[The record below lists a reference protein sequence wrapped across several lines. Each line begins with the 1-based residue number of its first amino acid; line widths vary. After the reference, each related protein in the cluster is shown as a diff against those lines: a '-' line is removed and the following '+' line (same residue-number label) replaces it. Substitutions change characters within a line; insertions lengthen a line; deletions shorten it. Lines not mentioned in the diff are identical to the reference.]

1 MRKLVSEKNDLE
13 GKMELEKRIL
23 EGTIQIFNQK
33 GLKFTMDDIAVQ
45 LGMSKKTIYTVFR
58 NKEILFLTM
67 VDYLFDCI
75 KKSEREIVENKDLTT
90 VEKVRCIL
98 GVLPEGYKDV
108 DFQKLYLLKDK
119 YPRIYKKVELR
130 LETGWETTIAL
141 IEQGIEEGVIQPI
154 KIAILKMMLES
165 SLEQFFQRD
174 ILVRNKISY
183 KEALDEVVT
192 ILVDGI
198 LVHK

>member
-1 MRKLVSEKNDLE
+1 
-13 GKMELEKRIL
+13 MELEKRIL

-75 KKSEREIVENKDLTT
+75 KESEREIVENKDLTT